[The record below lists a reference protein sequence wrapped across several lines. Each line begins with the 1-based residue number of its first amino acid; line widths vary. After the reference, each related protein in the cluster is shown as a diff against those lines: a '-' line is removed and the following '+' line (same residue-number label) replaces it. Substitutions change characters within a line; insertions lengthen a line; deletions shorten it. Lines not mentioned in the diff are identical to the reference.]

1 MLAFKI
7 RNGNSSQTAMVS
19 FLRLFSRR
27 YCIRQT
33 RIKVYIES
41 FLLVEYHYYECSESD
56 FNRKS
61 LLNFSLLLSPTTV
74 KMTMLSLWSESWDR
88 LTRQNIQVVGI
99 RPTLHFTGCFPK
111 QNECFRFWLRFWPR
125 CTLVHWVFL
134 LDFFGYA
141 SVSVDPEEH

>member
-41 FLLVEYHYYECSESD
+41 FLLVEYHY

-99 RPTLHFTGCFPK
+99 RPTLHLLDVF
-111 QNECFRFWLRFWPR
+111 QNRTNVFASGFAFDRGALLSTECF
-125 CTLVHWVFL
+125 C
-134 LDFFGYA
+134 
-141 SVSVDPEEH
+141 